1 VITQFHRERNRL
13 NQAIAV
19 LCVFLV
25 VFVATVQAT
34 HVHPESARHDCSICS
49 IAHAGALASGAFEAT
64 PIFRLALLENAPVP
78 LLQSLQHARAQFI
91 RPPPSV

>member
-13 NQAIAV
+13 KQALGV

-49 IAHAGALASGAFEAT
+49 IAHAGALASGAFQAT
-64 PIFRLALLENAPVP
+64 PIFRPAVLETAPVA
-78 LLQSLQHARAQFI
+78 LVVSLQPTRTQFI